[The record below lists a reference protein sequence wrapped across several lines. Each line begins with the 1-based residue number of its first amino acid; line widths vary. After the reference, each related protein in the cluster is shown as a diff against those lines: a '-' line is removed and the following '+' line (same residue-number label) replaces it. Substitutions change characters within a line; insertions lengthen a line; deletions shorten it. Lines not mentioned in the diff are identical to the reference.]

1 MDKFLIDIAK
11 NFFSVFIRNMKINNI
26 NPREIQL
33 NKILSKV
40 ESYADKALLNKTVK
54 PEEFAR
60 DLFIAGGKCKSP
72 EKENLL
78 NNCLTAVADKMIDTK
93 QNNLAGIIYSFLIKF
108 NKDNL
113 ITLKQLIPKALEIAE
128 MQKDSI
134 HVAARTGEL
143 CQIYKTY
150 DIHGTNYLACLNLRK
165 KALNDIYSNYDTV
178 GERFRTISRQMNEKD
193 TYLELLIKTKY
204 DIANEIIITNKQ
216 DAKNELLSAY
226 KDLSKFSECYKKT
239 KEKTYSMLKKHAS
252 IQLTKIAL
260 CKNATFNNISEKFC
274 QIRKNIIDTTKEK
287 APIENSLFDNCFST
301 MYDEFKQK
309 SLEDKFIYK
318 SLNLADELV
327 TLGNSFSADRIY
339 NVLSNKNQNNTRNLK
354 TIILKQLE
362 LRDRNN
368 DNFGVFYFCNLMQK
382 LFKKD
387 SKAVSVNAYLKALQ
401 FDIKNTTYIIENY
414 DNIPKRSNLKP
425 KTEYIKQLIY
435 AKVNAARL
443 QRNTY
448 PEYTKGV
455 IKEIA
460 KLIDELPLGYI
471 AEHPEMESSI
481 RFVRQNNY

>member
-1 MDKFLIDIAK
+1 M
-11 NFFSVFIRNMKINNI
+11 
-26 NPREIQL
+26 E
-33 NKILSKV
+33 
-40 ESYADKALLNKTVK
+40 
-54 PEEFAR
+54 
-60 DLFIAGGKCKSP
+60 
-72 EKENLL
+72 
-78 NNCLTAVADKMIDTK
+78 
-93 QNNLAGIIYSFLIKF
+93 
-108 NKDNL
+108 
-113 ITLKQLIPKALEIAE
+113 
-128 MQKDSI
+128 
-134 HVAARTGEL
+134 
-143 CQIYKTY
+143 
-150 DIHGTNYLACLNLRK
+150 
-165 KALNDIYSNYDTV
+165 
-178 GERFRTISRQMNEKD
+178 EKD

-252 IQLTKIAL
+252 IQLTEIAL

-274 QIRKNIIDTTKEK
+274 QIRKNIIDATKEK
-287 APIENSLFDNCFST
+287 APIENSLFDDCFST

-368 DNFGVFYFCNLMQK
+368 DNFGVFYFCTLMQK

-471 AEHPEMESSI
+471 AEHPEIEYSV
-481 RFVRQNNY
+481 RFVRENNY